1 MRAAYVRVPF
11 QVELRDIPI
20 PEIGP
25 EEVLVKV
32 LACGICG
39 TDLHFGRTS
48 AKEEALPLGHEFCGV
63 VAKVG
68 ANVTRFAPGDEVI
81 VENHTSLGTS
91 TACKNGEIVYC
102 TDLYIS
108 MNDPC
113 MADYIK
119 THHLALHKNPGLTPV
134 EATLAEPL
142 TVALDVIE
150 EGGIPIGSNVAIFG
164 GGPIG
169 LMALK
174 LAKIKG
180 ARKVVLT
187 QSSHSKARIALAH
200 KLGADQVF
208 CPDQVNIVEAL
219 RAECPEG
226 FDRVFITAPP
236 RTIPDAFE
244 ITRFGAIITYNGID
258 FDNGMI
264 SFDANA
270 FHFKRLQLRATHSI
284 PNLRY
289 PIAIDLIKRKVI
301 DVTDF
306 VSHTFPLSE
315 AGRALQIAE
324 TDKEH
329 AIKVVVVLEDQRS
342 RS

>member
-1 MRAAYVRVPF
+1 MMKAAYVKVPF
-11 QVELRDIPI
+11 EVDLREVPV
-20 PEIGP
+20 PEIGVD
-25 EEVLVKV
+25 EVLVKV
-32 LACGICG
+32 SACGVCG
-39 TDLHFGRTS
+39 TDLHFGRAL
-48 AKEEALPLGHEFCGV
+48 AKEDAMPLGHEFCGV

-68 ANVTRFAPGDEVI
+68 SNVTRFKPGDEVI

-91 TACKNGEIVYC
+91 DACKNGEIVYC

-113 MADYIK
+113 MADYAK

-134 EATLAEPL
+134 EAALAEPL

-150 EGGIPIGSNVAIFG
+150 EGGIPLGSNVAIFG

-174 LAKIKG
+174 LAKTKG
-180 ARKVVLT
+180 VRKVVLT
-187 QSSHSKARIALAH
+187 QPSHSKARIALAK

-208 CPDQVNIVEAL
+208 SPDQVNIVDAL
-219 RAECPEG
+219 KEECPEG

-236 RTIPDAFE
+236 RVIPDAFE
-244 ITRFGAIITYNGID
+244 ITRFGAIITFNGIE
-258 FDNGMI
+258 FDNGI
-264 SFDANA
+264 ITFDANA

-289 PIAIDLIKRKVI
+289 PIAIDLLKRKVI
-301 DVTDF
+301 NADDF
-306 VSHTFPLSE
+306 VTHTFPLSE
-315 AGRALQIAE
+315 VGKALKIAE

-329 AIKVVVVLEDQRS
+329 VIKVVILIEGDC
-342 RS
+342 